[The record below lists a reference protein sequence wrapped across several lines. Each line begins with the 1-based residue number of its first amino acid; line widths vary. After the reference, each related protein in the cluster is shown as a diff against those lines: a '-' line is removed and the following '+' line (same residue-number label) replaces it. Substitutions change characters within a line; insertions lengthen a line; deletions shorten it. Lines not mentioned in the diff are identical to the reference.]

1 MPGSSFKYDH
11 EEAYHSTPC
20 LRCFLISTYNLDSA
34 AFSSATR
41 AQYLVAL
48 FARSP
53 LPYLI
58 MMKKTEEA
66 AMPTNAAEIKQFW

>member
-1 MPGSSFKYDH
+1 MV
-11 EEAYHSTPC
+11 
-20 LRCFLISTYNLDSA
+20 
-34 AFSSATR
+34 
-41 AQYLVAL
+41 QYLAAL

-66 AMPTNAAEIKQFW
+66 AMPTNAAEMKQFW

>member
-1 MPGSSFKYDH
+1 MFEYNH
-11 EEAYHSTPC
+11 EEAAPPTLYLHSLLLSSYC
-20 LRCFLISTYNLDSA
+20 LDSA

-48 FARSP
+48 LARSP

-58 MMKKTEEA
+58 MKKKTEEA
-66 AMPTNAAEIKQFW
+66 AMPTNAAEMKQF